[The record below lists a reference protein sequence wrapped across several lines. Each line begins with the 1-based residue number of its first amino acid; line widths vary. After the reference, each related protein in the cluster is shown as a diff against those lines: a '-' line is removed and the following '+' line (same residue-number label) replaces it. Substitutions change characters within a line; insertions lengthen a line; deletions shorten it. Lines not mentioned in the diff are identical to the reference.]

1 MADCINSYDNRET
14 CVQLL
19 PSSCIPYVGYIST
32 TIKASILE
40 CRPNINDILKALQ
53 DYIDKIQLSL
63 GDNKTLDKKCL
74 AFIPLTVTQVSLN
87 QLFINEICGI
97 KTQMGIVGSPVN
109 ATTLTLAVNLL
120 CLQDPA
126 CTPQTTYTLQEIV
139 TKLITAYCN
148 LKTRVTAIE
157 TYLNL

>member
-1 MADCINSYDNRET
+1 MGDCINSYDNRET
-14 CVQLL
+14 CVHLV

-32 TIKASILE
+32 TIKASIVE

-97 KTQMGIVGSPVN
+97 KTQIGVLNSPIN
-109 ATTLTLAVNLL
+109 AATLTLAVNLL
-120 CLQDPA
+120 CLQDPV
-126 CTPQTTYTLQEIV
+126 CIIPVTYTLQEIL
-139 TKLITAYCN
+139 TKLITAYCS
-148 LKTRVTAIE
+148 LLTRVNTIQ
-157 TYLNL
+157 TYLNI

>member
-14 CVQLL
+14 CVTIL

-32 TIKASILE
+32 TIKPSILE

-97 KTQMGIVGSPVN
+97 KTQIGGLGTIN
-109 ATTLTLAVNLL
+109 AGTLTLAINLL
-120 CLQDPA
+120 CLKDPA
-126 CTPQTTYTLQEIV
+126 CTPQTTYTLQEIL
-139 TKLITAYCN
+139 TKLITAYCS
-148 LKTRVTAIE
+148 LLTRVTAIE
-157 TYLNL
+157 TYLNI